1 MSIRR
6 LAGTAASMGLIA
18 VALSALTPGI
28 GAMAAA
34 LADAQRTADRLG
46 PDALVVA
53 AAGLVAWVVWAW
65 GALGLALT
73 ATSAVPGLLGAAAHR
88 VLGVLL
94 PAGARRAAAL
104 ALGLGVGV
112 AAPLLLP
119 ATALGTPVASAAA
132 PPSDPAVVPDWPT
145 PPAPVGGR
153 VPDWPDAAQPRS
165 PLPDRAPAAPAGA
178 QVVLRGDRLW
188 HIAADRLL
196 AEGHQA
202 PTDAEIAAAVHAW
215 WRTNASVIGPD
226 PDLLLPGQVLL
237 PPSPP

>member
-73 ATSAVPGLLGAAAHR
+73 ATSAVPGLLGAAPPR
-88 VLGVLL
+88 VLGVPL

-119 ATALGTPVASAAA
+119 ATAPGTPVASAAA
-132 PPSDPAVVPDWPT
+132 PPSAPAVGPAWPT
-145 PPAPVGGR
+145 PPPPPRPSCPTGPRRPLPSEAGCPTSR
-153 VPDWPDAAQPRS
+153 TPRS
-165 PLPDRAPAAPAGA
+165 RGPRCRTGPRRPRPAPM
-178 QVVLRGDRLW
+178 
-188 HIAADRLL
+188 
-196 AEGHQA
+196 
-202 PTDAEIAAAVHAW
+202 
-215 WRTNASVIGPD
+215 SC
-226 PDLLLPGQVLL
+226 
-237 PPSPP
+237 